1 MFSVAQRCLNF
12 PVRDSGAWSLADSKE
27 IRIAVL
33 GTPEHEGRMCGRAF
47 KILGVDPIYIH
58 PSHPVLRKNPAP
70 AVILLSREWSVDVRH
85 AAIEARRHGIPV
97 VYIMDGIIEWA
108 YLWQNWGFVKPEG
121 TVLQP
126 LIASDLC
133 VIGQHPARILAGLG
147 LADKIH
153 IVGLPRLDGIKRQ
166 RVIDQ
171 DQPRRIVVATAK
183 TFGHNTAHK
192 VYVRA
197 ALRDLKDWF
206 NSHPELTPVWRINE
220 ELAAELA
227 VVPSMG
233 GAMVEMLQSASG
245 VVSFTST
252 VLLEAMLIGIPTAQI
267 DYRTVPQYVQ
277 TAWEIRCAEQI
288 DGVIQELLFAPP
300 ERLALQEA
308 NLRDELELG
317 DASAR
322 LAAVIRNAVDKNALE
337 AAAEARHGPVVGRI
351 DFRQIHTHLSAF
363 AVSPMARLQ
372 YELDATYQLW
382 ERERERVQHA
392 ENKLASLRGEIS
404 IMFEDRWIKLLR
416 MLAGFPGFRKTGR
429 ILSRLIALD

>member
-1 MFSVAQRCLNF
+1 MNAKKLQI
-12 PVRDSGAWSLADSKE
+12 G
-27 IRIAVL
+27 VL
-33 GTPEHEGRMCGRAF
+33 GTREHEGQMCGRAF
-47 KILGVDPIYIH
+47 EILGVEPFFIDPSR
-58 PSHPVLRKNPAP
+58 PQLPTASAP
-70 AVILLSREWSVDVRH
+70 DVVLLSREWSVDVRH

-153 IVGLPRLDGIKRQ
+153 VVGLPRLDGIKRQ

-322 LAAVIRNAVDKNALE
+322 LAAVIRNAADKNALE

-392 ENKLASLRGEIS
+392 ENKLVSLRGRTFARNRLSLRLVVRQSSRTTGEGITMLFRFS
-404 IMFEDRWIKLLR
+404 IRAM
-416 MLAGFPGFRKTGR
+416 GH
-429 ILSRLIALD
+429 